1 MGRKRVE
8 LNGGTYRFGH
18 NEGEMTSGRE
28 RCSVVGDVFFSV
40 SLGLPAGNY
49 GQEVRRE
56 RDKDNNNTDG

>member
-56 RDKDNNNTDG
+56 R